1 MADEV
6 VAMQKNVEK
15 AGQAISKL
23 NDFMKENAES
33 TKNLSKSLSKL
44 SGGLTSIKNSGIH
57 QAMSALS
64 DVFTEEAGSVEAL
77 GSALAGMNLPQ
88 FVSGVSGVTTALSGA
103 VNMAQTFTSALIGG
117 QGIGSALVSTL
128 GMGGTVGL
136 AVAGVSA
143 LGIGVY
149 ALSQKIMDSRDPVKQ
164 MENALEDITAAEETL
179 NASVNIIDLANRY
192 EELRVKLA
200 DTSLSA
206 EELANAEA
214 EMNEVRA
221 QLSQATGGAV
231 SSEGSLNSTLDSTV
245 RIQKALA
252 EIEAQRAKQDL
263 YDTLETG
270 ADEYRDSVERLK
282 EAQEEA
288 AAAEER
294 MVNSSESLAGG
305 ANEAYQNLQDTLAG
319 IKDRFGDGIID
330 IDDEEQVNALRVE
343 LDGLEAQLHQLGMTD
358 VHLDSV
364 EEAAS
369 LINALDMQT
378 LIAQSQDATDEFSD
392 LSAEIQRLSEYT
404 ATYENNV
411 ITLTREGWLTA
422 EDACDLLGISQEALQ
437 RKIKNLE
444 FQELSAARATNDLA
458 KEKLEAAEAA
468 KAQADAEEKATQELG
483 RIGVAAGQAQ
493 YSSDNLRESY
503 NELKSQLD
511 DLGEAGD
518 EETRRLAEAALANLN
533 LAATN
538 QELAETYPSLV
549 DTAKT
554 YGLTISDVSQ
564 WLIDNEL
571 TAEEW
576 AGRVTAA
583 SGNVMNGFK
592 ELDTSLDM
600 SLSEMKSSLE
610 NNITAYTDWN
620 TNIDQL
626 MSAAEAIFQE
636 TGDRSAID
644 FVNYMQQMGIGAA
657 DQVAAMVEDMGWT
670 METFPPLMQQATQQ
684 GMLSVYNEVENNKAS
699 IAESASGVMDA
710 AATTIEETDLSGPTS
725 TAMSMIP
732 SEITAQAPAV
742 QEAATG
748 LAMTAHSAMAT
759 VGWADLGSAIGMGI
773 SNGFTAQAGTVQ
785 SAAGTLADAAVT
797 AWNSHSGKFQQTGSA
812 AANRLRTGLTQQKS
826 SVTAAGQSLAD
837 GVTSAWAQSAAQF
850 QSAGTAASAAI
861 AGGISSGSGGI
872 TAAAY
877 TAASSAYGAVSGL
890 GWYGLGYN
898 ISAGIASGVRGGSG
912 LITSAAKAAASA
924 ALRAA
929 KASLD
934 IHSPSRVFRDQV
946 GRQIP
951 GGIALGIEQGTPQ
964 AEKAVELSADQLLRA
979 TQIALRPSGNLAPAQ
994 SITNNTAYYG
1004 GSSGDGVL
1012 KAEAPVIIH
1021 LDGREV
1027 GRGTAKFTGQ
1037 RMAYLGGLS

>member
-136 AVAGVSA
+136 AVAGTVA
-143 LGIGVY
+143 LVGGTVIL
-149 ALSQKIMDSRDPVKQ
+149 ADKIHNAIDPVMQ
-164 MENALEDITAAEETL
+164 LQNALEHMSTAQEQVA
-179 NASVNIIDLANRY
+179 ASSNIIELADRY
-192 EELRVKLA
+192 EVLRAKLA
-200 DTSLSA
+200 DSSLSA
-206 EELANAEA
+206 DELAAAES
-214 EMNEVRA
+214 EMNDVRA
-221 QLSQATGGAV
+221 QLSQATDGAV
-231 SSEGSLNSTLDSTV
+231 STEGELNSALDSTV

-252 EIEAQRAKQDL
+252 EIEAQQAKQEL
-263 YDTLETG
+263 YDTLKDG
-270 ADEYRDSVERLK
+270 AQSYQENLNNLK
-282 EAQEEA
+282 LKQQELADAEAHMNDTAQVLVVGTDA
-288 AAAEER
+288 
-294 MVNSSESLAGG
+294 
-305 ANEAYQNLQDTLAG
+305 AYQALQDTLAG
-319 IKDRFGDGIID
+319 IHNNLDQGLINTDTLEGTEALNSALSGLEQQVYALTGKKVEFDGLSDADDRMEKLSVSTEDA
-330 IDDEEQVNALRVE
+330 VNAASDAEKEYRE
-343 LDGLEAQLHQLGMTD
+343 LSSETKQLEASTKAYEDG
-358 VHLDSV
+358 VI
-364 EEAAS
+364 S
-369 LINALDMQT
+369 L
-378 LIAQSQDATDEFSD
+378 
-392 LSAEIQRLSEYT
+392 
-404 ATYENNV
+404 V
-411 ITLTREGWLTA
+411 REGWYSA

-538 QELAETYPSLV
+538 QELADSYTLMGISVNNSLSDMSAFLINANISADEFTSGVSSMRDSVVNDFQLIATENKITADEMIANLEANLQTQQTWSNNLSELWNQAYAEQDTNVMAYINYLANMGPEYAGVVAEFADGGYYKLQEAASKWGSIGEQAVSDVAAGAWMQQYLMEEAGTELGQAFLNGAATV
-549 DTAKT
+549 DMAPIGQEMTN
-554 YGLTISDVSQ
+554 GLT
-564 WLIDNEL
+564 
-571 TAEEW
+571 
-576 AGRVTAA
+576 
-583 SGNVMNGFK
+583 GN
-592 ELDTSLDM
+592 
-600 SLSEMKSSLE
+600 
-610 NNITAYTDWN
+610 
-620 TNIDQL
+620 
-626 MSAAEAIFQE
+626 
-636 TGDRSAID
+636 
-644 FVNYMQQMGIGAA
+644 
-657 DQVAAMVEDMGWT
+657 
-670 METFPPLMQQATQQ
+670 
-684 GMLSVYNEVENNKAS
+684 
-699 IAESASGVMDA
+699 
-710 AATTIEETDLSGPTS
+710 
-725 TAMSMIP
+725 
-732 SEITAQAPAV
+732 ITAQAPAV

-773 SNGFTAQAGTVQ
+773 SNGFTAQTGTVQ

-850 QSAGTAASAAI
+850 QAAGTAASTAI